1 MTLLSSATGSH
12 VSRKGQR
19 PDMHCPSFTLI
30 SFIHIR
36 RNTKKLDDQSAL
48 LFLAEV
54 IFIPV
59 NRHINIQKQAAIA
72 QNLWSF
78 NIGFLPFYYFKIILI
93 ISYKYFCKI
102 NFFKALAY
110 IKSGCISKTLSK
122 YFKHS

>member
-12 VSRKGQR
+12 AGRKGQR
-19 PDMHCPSFTLI
+19 PDMHCPSFALISFTLI
-30 SFIHIR
+30 SFILMR

-59 NRHINIQKQAAIA
+59 NMHINIQKQAALA

-78 NIGFLPFYYFKIILI
+78 NIGFLPFYYFRI
-93 ISYKYFCKI
+93 IST
-102 NFFKALAY
+102 N
-110 IKSGCISKTLSK
+110 KTCLSL
-122 YFKHS
+122 